1 MIPTRLLSILLFF
14 LIMVCFLVTGACNN
28 TENNNSEEKSPEA
41 AVEIEPTVEKTGGI
55 YRIPIRSNPATL
67 DPANVRD
74 LYGGSLVYQLYD
86 GLVRFDQYLSV
97 MPALAKT
104 WRVEDNGRV
113 YRFYLQPNA
122 VFHDGTPVTVDDVIF
137 SLSRLLRVENAPVIL
152 PHLLKIVGARA
163 FRAHEVETVTGLEA
177 VDEQT
182 LVVRLTAPH
191 VPFLT
196 ALGMCYAKIIPRG
209 ATTRLGR
216 DFGKTPV
223 GSGPFRFVSWN
234 PDVMIRLERFPDYY
248 ADTALV
254 DEIEYKIYPGGKDE
268 KILADFQSNHL
279 DEMPVFGKVR
289 QSLTHAENLQ
299 WVHRSSLSL
308 FFYGMNISHPH
319 LKNKDLRKALALAI
333 NRQAIVNTIYNGQYD
348 MATTILPP
356 GMPGYTPENQ
366 MEADNM
372 TMAQTL
378 VKKAEKALSHPL
390 PALEIV
396 SATQSPSSM
405 AELALV
411 QETWGQLGIHLN
423 IKYITD
429 WSEFENYL
437 KSDAVQIYRYAW
449 FADMP
454 EPDNFLYA
462 LFGSNSPVN
471 FMRYPGDKTEEMFTR
486 ARQTVGAVE
495 RSTIYRG
502 IESILLESFPLIPLF
517 YMSVDR
523 VYQPQVKGITV
534 NALGAHTMTLNH
546 IWLNPPH

>member
-1 MIPTRLLSILLFF
+1 MIPTRLLSFVLFF
-14 LIMVCFLVTGACNN
+14 SIMGCLLVTGACNN
-28 TENNNSEEKSPEA
+28 TEDNNSGEKSPEA
-41 AVEIEPTVEKTGGI
+41 AVKVEPAVEKTGGI
-55 YRIPIRSNPATL
+55 YRIPLRSNPATL
-67 DPANVRD
+67 DPAQVRD
-74 LYGGSLVYQLYD
+74 WYGESLVHQLYD
-86 GLVRFDQYLSV
+86 GLVRFDRYLSV

-113 YRFYLQPNA
+113 YRFFLHPNA

-137 SLSRLLRVENAPVIL
+137 SLTRLLQVENAPAIL
-152 PHLLKIVGARA
+152 PHLLKIEGARA
-163 FRAHEVETVTGLEA
+163 YRVHGAKTVTGLEA
-177 VDEQT
+177 VDEHT

-196 ALGMCYAKIIPRG
+196 ALGMCYAKIIPRA

-234 PDVMIRLERFPDYY
+234 TDDMIQLERFPDYY

-254 DEIEYKIYPGGKDE
+254 DEIQYKIYPGGQDE
-268 KILADFQSNHL
+268 KILADFQSNRL

-289 QSLTHAENLQ
+289 ESLTHAENLQ

-308 FFYGMNISHPH
+308 FFYGMNTSHPH
-319 LKNKDLRKALALAI
+319 LKNKNLRKALALAI
-333 NRQAIVNTIYNGQYD
+333 DRQAIVNKIYNGQYD

-356 GMPGYTPENQ
+356 GMPGYTPDNQ

-372 TMAQTL
+372 AMAQTL
-378 VKKAEKALSHPL
+378 VKRAGKTLPHPL
-390 PALEIV
+390 PTLEIV

-411 QETWGQLGIHLN
+411 QETWGRLGIRLN

-429 WSEFENYL
+429 WTEFENYL

-462 LFGSNSPVN
+462 LFGSDSPVN
-471 FMRYPGDKTEEMFTR
+471 FMRYTGDRVDKMFTT

-502 IESILLESFPLIPLF
+502 IESIILESFPLIPLF

-523 VYQPQVKGITV
+523 VYQPHVKGIMV

-546 IWLNPPH
+546 IRLDPPY